1 MRVPRNKQN
10 KELPLSS
17 SGIKAFSCEGE
28 ISLGKSINLA
38 EIGHK
43 RIEVDF
49 EGGDLT
55 SDAGA
60 LFLREIERQTGI
72 IKAITGSIKDKRD
85 QRYVKQELETLSVLP
100 VSLHEN

>member
-10 KELPLSS
+10 NKSPLSS
-17 SGIKAFSCEGE
+17 PGIRTFSCEGE

-43 RIEVDF
+43 KVELDF

-60 LFLREIERQTGI
+60 LFLREVEKQTGI

-85 QRYVKQELETLSVLP
+85 QRYVKQELRVI
-100 VSLHEN
+100 